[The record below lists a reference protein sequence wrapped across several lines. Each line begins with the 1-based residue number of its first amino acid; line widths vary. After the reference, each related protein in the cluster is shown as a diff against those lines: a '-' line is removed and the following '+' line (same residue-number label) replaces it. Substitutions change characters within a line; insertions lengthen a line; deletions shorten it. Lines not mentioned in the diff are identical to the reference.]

1 MLVAAKNYFKMVE
14 IYGFLCVLLCT
25 VVLLVQVE
33 YEYDELFNVCCHSL
47 QAVAGGTLQVIRCAS
62 NKIKLIFKW
71 WLKLKL
77 NIQRLSKKAFRE
89 CKRLPRL

>member
-33 YEYDELFNVCCHSL
+33 YEFNVCWHSL
-47 QAVAGGTLQVIRCAS
+47 QL
-62 NKIKLIFKW
+62 
-71 WLKLKL
+71 
-77 NIQRLSKKAFRE
+77 
-89 CKRLPRL
+89 